1 MTREL
6 FGGNS
11 ICAYLLQLDE
21 TRRRYIRKCLAK
33 AARSLCEYKTR
44 LNNGDGLV
52 FLLEQE

>member
-52 FLLEQE
+52 FLLE